1 MGSPHTPKPQPN
13 PGAPRGLRV
22 RRFVAPPPRKCRESR
37 SCAGRKAPDASFER
51 ELRADRRGSEGAP
64 DTSFKREL
72 RADRRGAVAP
82 AGRRR
87 AAPPGSRRPA
97 LAFTKETDRSLLS
110 PARPSRATWA
120 RRSSSRISFPAREL
134 QRAPAAPSHVG
145 HAKRDRTVA
154 FLKSPQSAIHGRGTA
169 PAFEDFTGL
178 ARHHLLPSLRGIA
191 PGSPQAPSTA
201 WPSERSIVQL
211 APPPPDILAPTARP
225 CRAARG
231 RGVRE
236 TRGRRVS
243 VEGSR
248 LRPCAYQ
255 SQRTDMRL
263 ARRAGP
269 EAGED
274 AD

>member
-1 MGSPHTPKPQPN
+1 MVRTSASHAGNTSSNLVGVTTTPKPQPN
-13 PGAPRGLRV
+13 PDAPRGLRV
-22 RRFVAPPPRKCRESR
+22 RRFVAAPSRKCRESR
-37 SCAGRKAPDASFER
+37 SCAGRKAPDASFE
-51 ELRADRRGSEGAP
+51 
-64 DTSFKREL
+64 REL